1 MLSHQ
6 VVFITF
12 FNRFDILIIIYT
24 PTYKKILTVIHVIYI
39 LLEKEQKKQKA
50 NLFNGLLPEF
60 VIK

>member
-1 MLSHQ
+1 MSSHQ

-39 LLEKEQKKQKA
+39 LLEKRAEKT
-50 NLFNGLLPEF
+50 ES
-60 VIK
+60 